1 MAGTVEPP
9 LAPEVAAAGGLRTGW
24 TTGTC
29 AAAAAKAA
37 LVGLVGGAAPLEVEV
52 GLPGGRRIRFP
63 VEAEAPNRCTVVK
76 DAGDDPDCTDG
87 ARMTAEVVWAGVEP
101 PLPGPWGDAAHRTG
115 EEANVS
121 ADESGGV
128 LGRGAA
134 QRRREDAATAETVLR
149 AGEGVGVVTKPGLG
163 LAVGEPSITPVPR
176 RMIAA
181 ALAEVDPRPVVVT
194 FSVPGGEDMAA
205 KTSNAR
211 LGIVGGISILGT
223 TGVVKP
229 FSTAAYRASVV
240 QQIDVAAAQGA
251 DVIVLCTGTRSD
263 AFAQRALPHLPPVCF
278 VEVGDFTGIAL
289 RRAARG
295 GFRRV
300 VWVGMVGKITKLAA
314 GVMMTHYRRSAV
326 DTDLLAVV
334 AREGGAPE
342 AVVAAATETNTARHF
357 YEVCTAAGAIEP
369 LRLLCRRAAG
379 ACRAHVEGAV
389 EVEVVCVDFDGTV
402 EVARG

>member
-9 LAPEVAAAGGLRTGW
+9 MAPEVAAAGGLRTGW

-37 LVGLVGGAAPLEVEV
+37 LIELVTGAAPLEVEV
-52 GLPGGRRIRFP
+52 GLPGGRRVAFG
-63 VEAEAPNRCTVVK
+63 VEAEARRRCVVVK

-87 ARMTAEVVWAGVEP
+87 ARMTAEVAFARGATATGHRSRVEEGP
-101 PLPGPWGDAAHRTG
+101 PPAETFRSGPVGT
-115 EEANVS
+115 VLL
-121 ADESGGV
+121 GGV
-128 LGRGAA
+128 GIG
-134 QRRREDAATAETVLR
+134 T
-149 AGEGVGVVTKPGLG
+149 VTKPGLG
-163 LAVGEPSITPVPR
+163 LPVGEASITPVPR

-194 FSVPGGEDMAA
+194 FSVPGGEAMAA

-251 DVIVLCTGTRSD
+251 DVIVLSTGTRSD
-263 AFAQRALPHLPPVCF
+263 AFAQAALPQLPPVCF

-289 RRAARG
+289 RRAASRG
-295 GFRRV
+295 LRRV

-326 DTDLLAVV
+326 DTGILATV
-334 AREGGAPE
+334 ARQAGAPA
-342 AVVAAATETNTARHF
+342 AVVAAATETSTARHF
-357 YEVCTAAGAIEP
+357 YETCTAAGAVEP
-369 LRLLCRRAAG
+369 LRLLCVRAAS
-379 ACRAHVEGAV
+379 ACRAHVGGALDV
-389 EVEVVCVDFDGTV
+389 DVVCVDFDGAI

>member
-37 LVGLVGGAAPLEVEV
+37 LLGLITGAAPEEVEV
-52 GLPGGRRIRFP
+52 GLPDGRRVSFP
-63 VEAEAPNRCTVVK
+63 VETEAANRCVVVK

-87 ARMTAEVVWAGVEP
+87 ARMTAEVSW
-101 PLPGPWGDAAHRTG
+101 LRGPQG
-115 EEANVS
+115 
-121 ADESGGV
+121 SGGPGGSV
-128 LGRGAA
+128 RALVEE
-134 QRRREDAATAETVLR
+134 RRCAATELR

-163 LAVGEPSITPVPR
+163 LPVGEPSITKVPR

-181 ALAEVDPRPVVVT
+181 ALAEVDPRPVAVT
-194 FSVPGGEDMAA
+194 FSVPGGDAMAE
-205 KTSNAR
+205 KTSNSR

-240 QQIDVAAAQGA
+240 QQIDVAAAQGVE
-251 DVIVLCTGTRSD
+251 VIVLCTGTRSD

-278 VEVGDFTGIAL
+278 VEVGDFTGVAL
-289 RRAARG
+289 RRVARNG
-295 GFRRV
+295 LRRV

-326 DTDLLAVV
+326 DTDLLATV
-334 AREGGAPE
+334 ACEAGAPDL
-342 AVVAAATETNTARHF
+342 VVRAATETNTARHF
-357 YEVCTAAGAIEP
+357 YEVCVAVGNTEP
-369 LRLLCRRAAG
+369 LRLLCRRAAA
-379 ACRAHVEGAV
+379 ACRAHVEEAV
-389 EVEVVCVDFDGTV
+389 DFEVVCVDFDGTV